1 MKFRR
6 RKKPDTK
13 YEEGRGER
21 KRRTKKKWMNR
32 RQVERENPQRK
43 REEHDKERE
52 SEKVENIFPS
62 KEEGRCATAKGTL
75 KVPTRDF
82 LDLKLRLINDLATSP
97 GPSRIPPLS
106 YIIFPTLYHSF
117 IPCIFPPAFSFLP
130 I

>member
-1 MKFRR
+1 
-6 RKKPDTK
+6 
-13 YEEGRGER
+13 
-21 KRRTKKKWMNR
+21 MNR

-97 GPSRIPPLS
+97 GPSRIPPLILHNFS
-106 YIIFPTLYHSF
+106 HPLPLIYPMYFSPRFFIPTHIIFPTPHRTLLL
-117 IPCIFPPAFSFLP
+117 IL
-130 I
+130 